1 MRRDHQTYDF
11 FVGKI
16 SPFLLFEM
24 EYHSLSYVVETHKN
38 DPHYNEINP
47 ASQVASIGLLAYFEA
62 FCKHQFA
69 AIVNLFPSLIL
80 SFSAKRGEPKIDFS
94 TIVSFKGNFEKNIG
108 FILAEQFDF
117 GTAKSI
123 NGLFRDL
130 LLVTPFDKDE
140 ESKLND
146 IVYRRNLLVHH
157 AGYYT
162 LKHLKVGSITED
174 LRIRAF
180 NDAVKIDTKNYYE
193 ISDFLFEMAIKIN
206 RETVTAVK
214 QQPDFT
220 SLADDDERVKAV
232 TELLKGIYD
241 NIDD

>member
-1 MRRDHQTYDF
+1 MREGHQTYDF

-24 EYHSLSYVVETHKN
+24 EYHSLFYVVEKHKS
-38 DPHYNEINP
+38 DPHYKEINP

-69 AIVNLFPSLIL
+69 AIVNLFPSLIPP
-80 SFSAKRGEPKIDFS
+80 FGAKRGEPKIDFS
-94 TIVSFKGNFEKNIG
+94 TIVSFKGNFEKNMG
-108 FILAEQFDF
+108 FILAEQYDF

-140 ESKLND
+140 ENKLNE
-146 IVYRRNLLVHH
+146 IVYKRNLLVHH

-162 LKHLKVGSITED
+162 LKYLKAGSISED
-174 LRIRAF
+174 LRITAF
-180 NDAVKIDTKNYYE
+180 NDAVKIDTENYHE

-206 RETVTAVK
+206 RETVSAVRRH
-214 QQPDFT
+214 PDFA
-220 SLADDDERVKAV
+220 SLTDDDERVKAV
-232 TELLKGIYD
+232 AELLQGIYD
-241 NIDD
+241 TMDD